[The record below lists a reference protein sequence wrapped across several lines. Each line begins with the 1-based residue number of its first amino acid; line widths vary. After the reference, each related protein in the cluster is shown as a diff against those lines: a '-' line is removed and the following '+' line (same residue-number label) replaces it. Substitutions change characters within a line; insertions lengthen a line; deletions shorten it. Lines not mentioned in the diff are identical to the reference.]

1 MRAGSAWR
9 RRRWYAAKSA
19 SIMIDT
25 GVHLY
30 EYPNRPGTSRLT
42 RGGGR
47 QAVVVL
53 RRSRTWLKSRSRTV
67 SDVLQLPDVRRI
79 ELGWGASVIGELAGQ
94 VTLVVY
100 SFDKGGAPLVA
111 AYVAS
116 RTLLSMV
123 VTLGIAGLSSGTRTS
138 LLLCRITGLRAALLA
153 LAALTA
159 ALSWD
164 PAAVIA
170 LAAASSSLAGT
181 YRPLQVAVLPW
192 LVRTPAELTSAN
204 AVAAVLE
211 NSGALAGPLLAGG
224 LLVFAAPP
232 LPMVLAAGFV
242 GLAALS
248 LRGLVVPERP
258 RSAAQSSAAKSVVQV
273 ARAAG
278 HGLAEL
284 ARVAPPGGVAIL
296 GFAQT
301 FVRGALVVLIA
312 VLAVKTLALGQ
323 SAVGWLTAAIGAG
336 GLVGGAAATALV
348 HITRLGR
355 TFVAGLLLWGL
366 PLVWLAFTPS
376 AAVAYLALVVV
387 GVGNA
392 IEDVAGFTLIA
403 RCAGPHSA
411 GRVLGATEFVFQ
423 AGLGIGAV
431 AAPLLLH
438 TLGVR
443 GTLGLLGGGLTVL
456 TVAHVR
462 RFARF
467 DMTMPAPGEEV
478 GLLRRLAMFAP
489 LPLAVIELLATD
501 LKPHDFAPGTAAVR
515 EGEAG
520 DLFYLIV
527 AGSATVNV
535 GGKPGPSLGAGD
547 CFGEIALLRNIPRVA
562 TVVADQ
568 PMRTLALEREAFL
581 VAIASNGMSGAAADA
596 LVDHRLLENTRA
608 NADGGSAK

>member
-1 MRAGSAWR
+1 M
-9 RRRWYAAKSA
+9 
-19 SIMIDT
+19 
-25 GVHLY
+25 
-30 EYPNRPGTSRLT
+30 
-42 RGGGR
+42 
-47 QAVVVL
+47 
-53 RRSRTWLKSRSRTV
+53 
-67 SDVLQLPDVRRI
+67 LQLPDVRRI
-79 ELGWGASVIGELAGQ
+79 ELGWGASVVGELAGQ

-111 AYVAS
+111 AYVAT

-138 LLLCRITGLRAALLA
+138 LLLRRITGLRAALLT

-224 LLVFAAPP
+224 LLVFATPP

-248 LRGLVVPERP
+248 LRGLVVPEMP
-258 RSAAQSSAAKSVVQV
+258 RSAAQSSAVKSVVQV

-608 NADGGSAK
+608 NDDGGSAERS

>member
-1 MRAGSAWR
+1 
-9 RRRWYAAKSA
+9 
-19 SIMIDT
+19 
-25 GVHLY
+25 
-30 EYPNRPGTSRLT
+30 
-42 RGGGR
+42 
-47 QAVVVL
+47 
-53 RRSRTWLKSRSRTV
+53 
-67 SDVLQLPDVRRI
+67 VLQLPDVRRI
-79 ELGWGASVIGELAGQ
+79 EFGWGASVIGELAGQ

-138 LLLCRITGLRAALLA
+138 LLLRRITGLRAALLA

-159 ALSWD
+159 ALSRD

-258 RSAAQSSAAKSVVQV
+258 RSAAQSSAAQSVAQV

-456 TVAHVR
+456 TGAHVR

-501 LKPHDFAPGTAAVR
+501 LKPHDFAPGTVAVR

-568 PMRTLALEREAFL
+568 SLRTLALEREAFL
-581 VAIASNGMSGAAADA
+581 VAIASNSMSGAAADA
-596 LVDHRLLENTRA
+596 LVDQRLLENTLA
-608 NADGGSAK
+608 DADGGSAE

>member
-1 MRAGSAWR
+1 
-9 RRRWYAAKSA
+9 
-19 SIMIDT
+19 
-25 GVHLY
+25 
-30 EYPNRPGTSRLT
+30 
-42 RGGGR
+42 
-47 QAVVVL
+47 
-53 RRSRTWLKSRSRTV
+53 
-67 SDVLQLPDVRRI
+67 VLQLPDVRRI

-138 LLLCRITGLRAALLA
+138 LLLRRITGLRAALLA

-608 NADGGSAK
+608 NADGGSAE

>member
-1 MRAGSAWR
+1 
-9 RRRWYAAKSA
+9 
-19 SIMIDT
+19 
-25 GVHLY
+25 
-30 EYPNRPGTSRLT
+30 
-42 RGGGR
+42 
-47 QAVVVL
+47 VVVL

-67 SDVLQLPDVRRI
+67 HDVLQLPDVRRI
-79 ELGWGASVIGELAGQ
+79 EFGWGASVIGELAGQ

-138 LLLCRITGLRAALLA
+138 LLLRRITGLRAALLA

-159 ALSWD
+159 ALSRD

-258 RSAAQSSAAKSVVQV
+258 RSAAQSSAAQSVAQV

-312 VLAVKTLALGQ
+312 VLAVTTLALGQ

-336 GLVGGAAATALV
+336 GLVGGAAAAALV

-392 IEDVAGFTLIA
+392 IEDVAGFTLVA

-456 TVAHVR
+456 TLAHVR
-462 RFARF
+462 RFARL
-467 DMTMPAPGEEV
+467 DMTMPAPGEGV

-515 EGEAG
+515 EGETG

-527 AGSATVNV
+527 AGSATVDV

-568 PMRTLALEREAFL
+568 SLHTLALEREAFL
-581 VAIASNGMSGAAADA
+581 IAIASNSMSGAAADA
-596 LVDHRLLENTRA
+596 LVDQRLLENTRA
-608 NADGGSAK
+608 DADGGSAE

>member
-1 MRAGSAWR
+1 MR
-9 RRRWYAAKSA
+9 
-19 SIMIDT
+19 
-25 GVHLY
+25 
-30 EYPNRPGTSRLT
+30 RPGT
-42 RGGGR
+42 
-47 QAVVVL
+47 L
-53 RRSRTWLKSRSRTV
+53 RKSRSRTV
-67 SDVLQLPDVRRI
+67 RDVLQLPDVRRI

-100 SFDKGGAPLVA
+100 SFDRGGAALVA

-123 VTLGIAGLSSGTRTS
+123 VTLGIAGVSGSTRTGA
-138 LLLCRITGLRAALLA
+138 LLRRITGLRTVLLA

-159 ALSWD
+159 ALHGT
-164 PAAVIA
+164 PVAVIA
-170 LAAASSSLAGT
+170 LAAASSSLAGA
-181 YRPLQVAVLPW
+181 YRPLQVAILPW

-224 LLVFAAPP
+224 LLIFAAPP
-232 LPMVLAAGFV
+232 LPMALAAGFV
-242 GLAALS
+242 GLATLS
-248 LRGLVVPERP
+248 LRGLAVPDRP
-258 RSAAQSSAAKSVVQV
+258 RSAAKGAAQV
-273 ARAAG
+273 AREAAG
-278 HGLAEL
+278 GLIEL
-284 ARVAPPGGVAIL
+284 ARVAPPAGVAIL
-296 GFAQT
+296 AFAQT

-336 GLVGGAAATALV
+336 GLVGGTAATAFV
-348 HITRLGR
+348 RVTRLGR

-366 PLVWLAFTPS
+366 PLVWLALTPT

-392 IEDVAGFTLIA
+392 IEDVAAFTLVA
-403 RCAGPHSA
+403 RRAGTRSA
-411 GRVLGATEFVFQ
+411 GRVLGATEFVCQ
-423 AGLGIGAV
+423 AGLGVGAV

-438 TLGVR
+438 ALGVR
-443 GTLGLLGGGLTVL
+443 GTLGLLGGGLTIL
-456 TVAHVR
+456 ALAHVR
-462 RFARF
+462 RFARV
-467 DMTMPAPGEEV
+467 DMAMPAPGEEV

-501 LKPHDFAPGTAAVR
+501 LQPHEFPPGTAAVR

-535 GGKPGPSLGAGD
+535 GGKPGPSLGPGD
-547 CFGEIALLRNIPRVA
+547 CFGEIALLRDIPRVA

-568 PMRTLALEREAFL
+568 PLRTLALEREAFL
-581 VAIASNGMSGAAADA
+581 VAIASNSVSSAAADA
-596 LVDHRLLENTRA
+596 LVDQRLIENTPA
-608 NADGGSAK
+608 DPDGGGAG